1 MEEMTSFGAWLKRRR
16 KALDLTQEEL
26 ALRAGCAV
34 ATIKKWETN
43 QRRPSKSIGERLADC
58 LELDPAQWAAFTRAA
73 RSDTRLDTADLV
85 PAPSGPIRTHT
96 GRSLTSN
103 LPPQLTPLIGRDQEV
118 VTVRRRILRD
128 DTRLLTLTGPGGIGK
143 TRLALHVAGGL
154 IPEFEDGVF
163 FVPLTPIH
171 AP

>member
-26 ALRAGCAV
+26 AQRAGCAV

-43 QRRPSKSIGERLADC
+43 QRRPSKSIAERLADC

-73 RSDTRLDTADLV
+73 RSDVRVDAAELV
-85 PAPSGPIRTHT
+85 PTPVNSARTHMA
-96 GRSLTSN
+96 RNHTSN
-103 LPPQLTPLIGRDQEV
+103 LPQQLTPMIGRDQEA

-143 TRLALHVAGGL
+143 TRLALHVAGTL
-154 IPEFEDGVF
+154 LQEFEDGVF
-163 FVPLTPIH
+163 FVPL
-171 AP
+171 A